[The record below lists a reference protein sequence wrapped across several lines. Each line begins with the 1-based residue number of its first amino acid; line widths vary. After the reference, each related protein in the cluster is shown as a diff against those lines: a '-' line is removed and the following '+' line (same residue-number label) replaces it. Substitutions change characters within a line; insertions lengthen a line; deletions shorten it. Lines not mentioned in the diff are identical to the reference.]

1 MFGRKMLFGINASVL
16 PASVTA
22 ALSTEEQ
29 LAEAVSSI
37 RSIDAEVHVHDE
49 ETVAGVE
56 AGSDDEDTDSRNQLR
71 RAIKRNQS
79 RAFASLQSQA
89 KRMKAAS
96 DAKFSKLDVGTCVT
110 VPVPGVDRSKGDLRN
125 IIGECVPHDY
135 LEGHV

>member
-79 RAFASLQSQA
+79 RAFAGLQSQA
-89 KRMKAAS
+89 M
-96 DAKFSKLDVGTCVT
+96 
-110 VPVPGVDRSKGDLRN
+110 
-125 IIGECVPHDY
+125 H
-135 LEGHV
+135 EGSQ